1 MKPHVDK
8 HGDFLNIKVHST
20 GVTREFWF
28 LLFLNKENK
37 SDSKSST
44 LFKPTL
50 LWVSDHLHFGHLR
63 LKGLPPNRFDGKT
76 CLLIIY
82 KPPVTD
88 GFTSS
93 STSLSQKRIL
103 WPWKSKR
110 QSFKGFAVVFLY
122 KDYWFL
128 YGFCEHQYQ
137 RTILFNGLWLPG
149 VVQYE

>member
-1 MKPHVDK
+1 MQPHVDK

-63 LKGLPPNRFDGKT
+63 LKGLPPIDSMEKLAF
-76 CLLIIY
+76 IIY
-82 KPPVTD
+82 KPPTD

-93 STSLSQKRIL
+93 FTHFPKKEASCGPGNPKDNLSKAL
-103 WPWKSKR
+103 
-110 QSFKGFAVVFLY
+110 GFLY

-128 YGFCEHQYQ
+128 YGFCEHEYQ
-137 RTILFNGLWLPG
+137 RTILLNGLWLPG